1 MKRRMI
7 SVLIAMALLFNAPLT
22 MPIASFEGK
31 KAKAAVDTGTG
42 YKVKEVSLGYYHS
55 AAITENGDLY
65 CWGYNSN
72 GQIGNGTTENQ
83 TIPIKVLESVK
94 AVSLG
99 DCYSAAITENDDLYC
114 WGDNSDGQIGSGTTG
129 NQLTPVKVLGN
140 VKTVSLG
147 DYHSA
152 AITKNGDLYCWGDND
167 FGQIGNDTT
176 KDQSIPVKVL
186 GNVKTVSLGGA
197 YSAAITEK
205 GDLYCWGYN
214 RGGEIGNGTTQDQ
227 STPVKVLGNVKTVS
241 LSLGIDNY
249 SAAITENGDLYCW
262 GNDFAGQ
269 IGNGTTGNQLTPVKV
284 LGNVKT
290 VFLRE
295 HHSAAITENDDLY
308 CWGDNSDGQVGNGTT
323 RNQSTPIKVLGNVKT
338 ISLGDNHSAAV
349 TENGDLYCWGDNSD
363 GQVGNGTTGDQ
374 LIPVKV
380 LGNVKTVSLSLGSY
394 GYSAAIT
401 ENGNLYCWGYN
412 FYGQVGNSTEN
423 NQFTPVKVL
432 ETKNDFD
439 NNDKDEGKQKKSIAV
454 FTSEKSMEIKTG
466 KSMWMG
472 FGLLDENSGLLDDK
486 WRKMSVVV
494 SDPTVIALSDYTETE
509 YGYSLEVIGKK
520 QGASNITITDT
531 ESGISTI
538 VTAFVQD
545 DYANTYSYAIND
557 IASFYPN
564 NDFEKNIETNIYNLN
579 GLYVNKYQCVKST
592 NSYNISFD
600 VYNSKYYTGAV
611 DIYDENGMWIGYE
624 EINKYSNIS
633 SIWDTGEQ
641 AYFLISDTVTGKML
655 TYEQASFS
663 KHTHIDIE
671 VPEGGY
677 FTISNNI
684 SESPGTFFINAFEI
698 LFEGASTAFDLFTS
712 GSTKE
717 SALTSFKK
725 EAKKSFATRLIEA
738 RNEGL
743 KDNVK
748 RQSQKIMLDSM
759 KTKIRNITKE
769 NIKTGLKDKL
779 TSTDTMCSDI
789 ASLAEDMLA
798 PQSFNIEWKPIFE
811 SATGIGE
818 SFFTKFA
825 GPAGIALKGCFALN
839 DSASKILMTK
849 QMAESSGT
857 PYVTIFSSV
866 DKGYINPYGVMVNTN
881 GNIDAESVLQVFR
894 VSNSDAI
901 EVLLDSNNPLEIH
914 ELYNICFVKDDT
926 LVQPNGK
933 VMVQIPI
940 PQGMKGNTCKVYR
953 QETNGNWTILD
964 ARVQGNYLVF
974 ETDHFSLYALIGESD
989 NLIISSLPNKTSYK
1003 EGETLDTNGLTL
1015 DLNGQLITEGYICE
1029 PTVLSGNGKQFVK
1042 VIYGHSAT
1050 KFEVNVEKSI
1060 STNKPDNRPTETSK
1074 PNQST
1079 VLPTESPTL
1088 SKPVTVGTKTTVDTM
1103 KYKVTK
1109 VNNNGASEVTLIGT
1123 TRKKSD
1129 KRFTAL
1135 NVGNTVKIKGKAF
1148 KITAIGNNA
1157 FRGCK
1162 KLKSVMVGKN
1172 VKKIGT
1178 KAFYD
1183 CKKLKKIIIKT
1194 KQLQIKK
1201 VGNKAFKGIY
1211 SKVNI
1216 KVPKPKLKSYKK
1228 IFRAKGVGKGAK
1240 IHT

>member
-1 MKRRMI
+1 MKRKILSTFIMI
-7 SVLIAMALLFNAPLT
+7 ALLISSNQTMTVMAMVEGNFKVESFKTSEKNNIYLENMPIIESSAYDGNEGDSFVYPLGKHQWSRGNIGIDGNTYSHGIEVWVARWNYTKEKSWTYAAFDLDKQYTKLSGRALLINSYNVTDFDTTLYFYGDGQLIQSYRMTPQT
-22 MPIASFEGK
+22 MPFNITLDVFG
-31 KAKAAVDTGTG
+31 VDNLKI
-42 YKVKEVSLGYYHS
+42 YAE
-55 AAITENGDLY
+55 
-65 CWGYNSN
+65 
-72 GQIGNGTTENQ
+72 
-83 TIPIKVLESVK
+83 
-94 AVSLG
+94 
-99 DCYSAAITENDDLYC
+99 
-114 WGDNSDGQIGSGTTG
+114 
-129 NQLTPVKVLGN
+129 
-140 VKTVSLG
+140 
-147 DYHSA
+147 
-152 AITKNGDLYCWGDND
+152 DND
-167 FGQIGNDTT
+167 YFQGGTSFGLTEMVLT
-176 KDQSIPVKVL
+176 KTDSSDK
-186 GNVKTVSLGGA
+186 
-197 YSAAITEK
+197 
-205 GDLYCWGYN
+205 
-214 RGGEIGNGTTQDQ
+214 
-227 STPVKVLGNVKTVS
+227 
-241 LSLGIDNY
+241 ID
-249 SAAITENGDLYCW
+249 
-262 GNDFAGQ
+262 
-269 IGNGTTGNQLTPVKV
+269 
-284 LGNVKT
+284 
-290 VFLRE
+290 
-295 HHSAAITENDDLY
+295 DD
-308 CWGDNSDGQVGNGTT
+308 V
-323 RNQSTPIKVLGNVKT
+323 
-338 ISLGDNHSAAV
+338 
-349 TENGDLYCWGDNSD
+349 
-363 GQVGNGTTGDQ
+363 
-374 LIPVKV
+374 
-380 LGNVKTVSLSLGSY
+380 
-394 GYSAAIT
+394 
-401 ENGNLYCWGYN
+401 
-412 FYGQVGNSTEN
+412 
-423 NQFTPVKVL
+423 
-432 ETKNDFD
+432 
-439 NNDKDEGKQKKSIAV
+439 GKQKKSIAV

-472 FGLLDENSGLLDDK
+472 LGLLDENSGLLNNK

-557 IASFYPN
+557 ITSFYPN

-600 VYNSKYYTGAV
+600 VYNSKYYSGAV
-611 DIYDENGMWIGYE
+611 DIYDENGMWMGYE
-624 EINKYSNIS
+624 EIDKYSNIS

-641 AYFLISDTVTGKML
+641 AYFLISDTITGKML
-655 TYEQASFS
+655 TYEQSSFS

-698 LFEGASTAFDLFTS
+698 LFEGTSTAFDLFTS
-712 GSTKE
+712 GGTKE
-717 SALTSFKK
+717 SALASFKK

-779 TSTDTMCSDI
+779 TSTDTMCSDL

-825 GPAGIALKGCFALN
+825 GAAGIALKGCFTLN

-849 QMAESSGT
+849 QMAESAGT

-866 DKGYINPYGVMVNTN
+866 DKRYINPYGVRVNTN

-940 PQGMKGNTCKVYR
+940 PHGMKGNTCKVYR
-953 QETNGNWTILD
+953 QETNSNWTILD

-989 NLIISSLPNKTSYK
+989 NLVISSLPYKTSYK
-1003 EGETLDTNGLTL
+1003 E
-1015 DLNGQLITEGYICE
+1015 
-1029 PTVLSGNGKQFVK
+1029 
-1042 VIYGHSAT
+1042 
-1050 KFEVNVEKSI
+1050 
-1060 STNKPDNRPTETSK
+1060 
-1074 PNQST
+1074 
-1079 VLPTESPTL
+1079 
-1088 SKPVTVGTKTTVDTM
+1088 
-1103 KYKVTK
+1103 
-1109 VNNNGASEVTLIGT
+1109 
-1123 TRKKSD
+1123 
-1129 KRFTAL
+1129 
-1135 NVGNTVKIKGKAF
+1135 AF
-1148 KITAIGNNA
+1148 
-1157 FRGCK
+1157 
-1162 KLKSVMVGKN
+1162 L
-1172 VKKIGT
+1172 
-1178 KAFYD
+1178 
-1183 CKKLKKIIIKT
+1183 
-1194 KQLQIKK
+1194 
-1201 VGNKAFKGIY
+1201 
-1211 SKVNI
+1211 
-1216 KVPKPKLKSYKK
+1216 
-1228 IFRAKGVGKGAK
+1228 
-1240 IHT
+1240 

>member
-1 MKRRMI
+1 MKKRII
-7 SVLIAMALLFNAPLT
+7 SLIIVLVLLLSGNSNMTIVFAESDTNT
-22 MPIASFEGK
+22 TVVNTASKVVSISLRNERG
-31 KAKAAVDTGTG
+31 AAVTKNGDLYCWGSNSDGQIGNGSTENQYVPVKVLGDVASVSLGESHSAAITADGDLYCWGDNFGGQIGNDTTENQTTPVKIME
-42 YKVKEVSLGYYHS
+42 KVVSVSLGYHHSAAITTNGDLYCWGYNAHGEVGNKSTTNRKTPIKVLENVTSVSLGYTHSAAVTTNGDLYCWGYNFCGEVGDGSMSKRTTPVKVLQNVKSVSLEYQQS

-65 CWGYNSN
+65 CWGRNYY
-72 GQIGNGTTENQ
+72 GRIGNGTTENQ
-83 TIPIKVLESVK
+83 I
-94 AVSLG
+94 
-99 DCYSAAITENDDLYC
+99 
-114 WGDNSDGQIGSGTTG
+114 
-129 NQLTPVKVLGN
+129 TPVKVLSDVTEVFLEYN
-140 VKTVSLG
+140 
-147 DYHSA
+147 HNA
-152 AITKNGDLYCWGDND
+152 AITRNGDLYCWGSNVNGAAGLGSGGDKQTTPAKVMGNVMSVSLGSTHSAAVTTNGD
-167 FGQIGNDTT
+167 LYCWGWNSYGQIGSGETETFRNTPIKVFKNIT
-176 KDQSIPVKVL
+176 SI
-186 GNVKTVSLGGA
+186 SLEGCN
-197 YSAAITEK
+197 SAAITRN

-214 RGGEIGNGTTQDQ
+214 AHGE
-227 STPVKVLGNVKTVS
+227 
-241 LSLGIDNY
+241 
-249 SAAITENGDLYCW
+249 
-262 GNDFAGQ
+262 
-269 IGNGTTGNQLTPVKV
+269 
-284 LGNVKT
+284 
-290 VFLRE
+290 
-295 HHSAAITENDDLY
+295 
-308 CWGDNSDGQVGNGTT
+308 VGNGTT
-323 RNQSTPIKVLGNVKT
+323 
-338 ISLGDNHSAAV
+338 
-349 TENGDLYCWGDNSD
+349 
-363 GQVGNGTTGDQ
+363 
-374 LIPVKV
+374 
-380 LGNVKTVSLSLGSY
+380 
-394 GYSAAIT
+394 
-401 ENGNLYCWGYN
+401 
-412 FYGQVGNSTEN
+412 N
-423 NQFTPVKVL
+423 NQNTPVRIL
-432 ETKNDFD
+432 ESVNDSD

-466 KSMWMG
+466 KNMWMG

-545 DYANTYSYAIND
+545 DYASTYSYAIND

-592 NSYNISFD
+592 NSYKISFD

-624 EINKYSNIS
+624 EITKYSNIS

-641 AYFLISDTVTGKML
+641 AYFLISDTITGKML

-698 LFEGASTAFDLFTS
+698 LFEGTSTAFDLFTS

-798 PQSFNIEWKPIFE
+798 PQSFNIEWKPMFE

-825 GPAGIALKGCFALN
+825 GAAGIALKGCFALN

-849 QMAESSGT
+849 QMAESAGT

-866 DKGYINPYGVMVNTN
+866 DKGYINPYGVTVNTN

-989 NLIISSLPNKTSYK
+989 NLVISSLPYKTSYK
-1003 EGETLDTNGLTL
+1003 EGEILDTNGLTL

-1029 PTVLSGNGKQFVK
+1029 PTVLSGNEKQFVK
-1042 VIYGHSAT
+1042 VTYGHSAT
-1050 KFEVNVEKSI
+1050 KFEVDVEKSI
-1060 STNKPDNRPTETSK
+1060 STNKPDNYPTETSK

-1079 VLPTESPTL
+1079 ILPTDSPTL
-1088 SKPVTVGTKTTVDTM
+1088 SKPVTIGTKTTVGKM

-1109 VNNNGASEVTLIGT
+1109 VSDNGTGEVTLIGT

-1129 KRFTAL
+1129 KRFTSL
-1135 NVGNTVKIKGKAF
+1135 NLGNTVKIKGKSF

-1157 FRGCK
+1157 FRGYK
-1162 KLKSVMVGKN
+1162 KLKSVTVGKN

-1178 KAFYD
+1178 KAFYG

-1194 KQLQIKK
+1194 KQLQNKK

-1228 IFRAKGVGKGAK
+1228 ILRAKGVGKGAK